1 MKGQVAMP
9 LRASEPDPD
18 WWDDELD
25 ALLKQCVAVFGEDA
39 TDDIVVRWTERHFEQ
54 TVVDDLPVRDA
65 LVPML
70 VEAIKAECRRLLRP
84 H

>member
-1 MKGQVAMP
+1 MRPGNVE
-9 LRASEPDPD
+9 LVPD

-25 ALLKQCVAVFGEDA
+25 ALVQHCVAVFGEDA
-39 TDDIVVRWTERHFEQ
+39 VDETVVRVTERHCAI
-54 TVVDDLPVRDA
+54 DA
-65 LVPML
+65 DEVPMPEAIVPLL